1 MFIDIVIITLLFSLF
16 ALSHSILASSKT
28 KHLLVEKNGKKIAF
42 YRLFYNISSLFLFYF
57 IYTISPKPSAVIYDL
72 QFPFDIMIFVVQIFA
87 IFGFIWGASKINL
100 LEFFG
105 IAQINRYMENNYNSD
120 ELDEKMELV
129 IEGPFRYSRH
139 PIYLFSIL
147 FLVFRPTMDL
157 FYLVFLIN
165 MLVYFYIGS
174 YFEEKK
180 MVEFFGNQYS
190 DYQRTVS
197 RLFPIKF
204 SRLNKYR

>member
-1 MFIDIVIITLLFSLF
+1 LFIDIAIITLLFSLF
-16 ALSHSILASSKT
+16 ALSHSILASSKA
-28 KHLLVEKNGKKIAF
+28 KHLLVEKIGEKIAF

-57 IYTISPKPSAVIYDL
+57 IYTISPKPNGVIYDL

-139 PIYLFSIL
+139 PIYVFSIL

-180 MVEFFGNQYS
+180 MLEFFGNQYS

-204 SRLNKYR
+204 SRLNKNR

>member
-28 KHLLVEKNGKKIAF
+28 KNLLVEKIGEKIAF

-57 IYTISPKPSAVIYDL
+57 IYTISPKPNGVIYDL

-105 IAQINRYMENNYNSD
+105 IAQINRYMENNYNPD

-165 MLVYFYIGS
+165 MLVYFYVGS

-180 MVEFFGNQYS
+180 MLEFFGNQYS

-204 SRLNKYR
+204 SRLNKNR

>member
-1 MFIDIVIITLLFSLF
+1 
-16 ALSHSILASSKT
+16 
-28 KHLLVEKNGKKIAF
+28 
-42 YRLFYNISSLFLFYF
+42 
-57 IYTISPKPSAVIYDL
+57 
-72 QFPFDIMIFVVQIFA
+72 MIFVVQIFA
-87 IFGFIWGASKINL
+87 IFGFIWGVSKINL

-105 IAQINRYMENNYNSD
+105 IAQINRYMENNYNPD

-165 MLVYFYIGS
+165 MLVYFYVGS

-180 MVEFFGNQYS
+180 MVDFFGNQYS